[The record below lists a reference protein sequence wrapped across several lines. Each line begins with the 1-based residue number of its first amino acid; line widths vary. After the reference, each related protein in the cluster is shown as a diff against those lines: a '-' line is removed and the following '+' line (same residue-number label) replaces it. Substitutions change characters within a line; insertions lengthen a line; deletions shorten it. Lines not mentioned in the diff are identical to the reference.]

1 MAEDAKADERRVKG
15 EERRSGY
22 RGGEGTRRWGWQQSV
37 WGEAGAEFLGTFVL
51 IMFGDGIVATCV
63 AGLSQS
69 GRGELG
75 FNSGDWILITFAWGF
90 AVMLGVYVAGGVSGA
105 HLNPAV
111 TFAQALRRGFPW
123 KKVPTY
129 IFAQV
134 FGAFVAA
141 AVVYFNYRF
150 AIGSF
155 EHVEKI
161 TRGSPNSVGTYSI
174 FATFP
179 AEYFTSWFGPFMD
192 QVIGTALLVACIFAV
207 IDEYNAPAKSN
218 LAPFIIGLIVVV
230 IGMSFGVNAGYAI
243 NPARDLGPRLFAW
256 AQGWG
261 KIAFPGDYG
270 NVNTYFWIPIVGP
283 FVGAGIGAF
292 IYDLLIRNV
301 LIARGVKPDPEMVE
315 EAQTTIE
322 ED

>member
-1 MAEDAKADERRVKG
+1 MAQDASADSSSR
-15 EERRSGY
+15 GY
-22 RGGEGTRRWGWQQSV
+22 RGGEGTRRWHWQQSTL
-37 WGEAGAEFLGTFVL
+37 GEAGAEFLGTFVL

-90 AVMLGVYVAGGVSGA
+90 AVMLGVYIAGGVSGA

-111 TFAQALRRGFPW
+111 TFAQAIRPGFPG
-123 KKVPTY
+123 KKVPAY
-129 IFAQV
+129 LAAQGA
-134 FGAFVAA
+134 GAFVAA

-155 EHVEKI
+155 EHVEHI
-161 TRGSPNSVGTYSI
+161 TRGSSESVGTYSI

-207 IDEYNAPAKSN
+207 IDEYNAPTKAN
-218 LAPFIIGLIVVV
+218 MAPFIIGLIVVA
-230 IGMSFGVNAGYAI
+230 IGISFGVNAGYAI

-283 FVGAGIGAF
+283 LLGGAIGAF
-292 IYDLLIRNV
+292 VYDLLIRGG
-301 LIARGVKPDPEMVE
+301 LLSRGGKPDPEMTE

>member
-1 MAEDAKADERRVKG
+1 MAQDAEADSSSR
-15 EERRSGY
+15 GY
-22 RGGEGTRRWGWQQSV
+22 RGGEGTRRWGWQQSTV
-37 WGEAGAEFLGTFVL
+37 GEAGAEFLGTFVL
-51 IMFGDGIVATCV
+51 IMFGDGVVATCV

-69 GRGELG
+69 GRAQLAFGTA
-75 FNSGDWILITFAWGF
+75 DWILISFGWGLAVTF
-90 AVMLGVYVAGGVSGA
+90 GVYVAGGVSGA

-111 TFAQALRRGFPW
+111 TVAQALRRGFPW

-129 IFAQV
+129 MVAQV
-134 FGAFVAA
+134 GGAFVAA

-161 TRGSPNSVGTYSI
+161 TRGSSESVGTFSI

-207 IDEYNAPAKSN
+207 IDEYNAPTKAN
-218 LAPFIIGLIVVV
+218 MAPFIIGLIVVA
-230 IGMSFGVNAGYAI
+230 IGISFGVNAGYAI

-283 FVGAGIGAF
+283 LVGGAVGAF
-292 IYDLLIRNV
+292 VYDFLIRGV
-301 LIARGVKPDPEMVE
+301 LVARGVKPDPEMVE

>member
-1 MAEDAKADERRVKG
+1 MGQDASPEASSK
-15 EERRSGY
+15 GY
-22 RGGEGTRRWGWQQSV
+22 RGAPGTRRWAWQRTT

-51 IMFGDGIVATCV
+51 IMFGDAIVATCV

-123 KKVPTY
+123 RKVPTY
-129 IFAQV
+129 VAAQV

-141 AVVYFNYRF
+141 ALVYFNYRY

-155 EHVEKI
+155 EHVEHIK
-161 TRGSPNSVGTYSI
+161 RGTSDSVGTYSI

-179 AEYFTSWFGPFMD
+179 ASYFTSWFGPFMD

-207 IDEYNAPAKSN
+207 IDEYNAPAKAN
-218 LAPFIIGLIVVV
+218 LAPFVIGLIVVV

-243 NPARDLGPRLFAW
+243 NPARDFGPRIFAW
-256 AQGWG
+256 LQGWG

-283 FVGAGIGAF
+283 LVGGAIGAYVYDIF
-292 IYDLLIRNV
+292 IRGV

>member
-1 MAEDAKADERRVKG
+1 MAEESTAAERG
-15 EERRSGY
+15 EDY
-22 RGGEGTRRWGWQQSV
+22 RGGAGTRRWRWQQTT

-51 IMFGDGIVATCV
+51 ILFGDAIVATCV

-90 AVMLGVYVAGGVSGA
+90 AVMLGVYIAGGVSGA

-111 TFAQALRRGFPW
+111 TLAQAVKRGFPW
-123 KKVPTY
+123 KKVPSY
-129 IFAQV
+129 MAAQV
-134 FGAFVAA
+134 AGAFVAA
-141 AVVYFNYRF
+141 AVVYFNYRY

-155 EHVEKI
+155 EHVEHI
-161 TRGSPNSVGTYSI
+161 HRGSSDSIGTYSI

-192 QVIGTALLVACIFAV
+192 QIIGTAVLVACIFAV
-207 IDEYNAPAKSN
+207 IDEYNAPAKAN
-218 LAPFIIGLIVVV
+218 LAPLIIGLIVVV
-230 IGMSFGVNAGYAI
+230 IGMSLGVNAGYAI

-261 KIAFPGDYG
+261 EIAIPGNYG

-283 FVGAGIGAF
+283 LLGGVIGAY
-292 IYDLLIRNV
+292 IYDVLIRNV
-301 LIARGVKPDPEMVE
+301 LIARGVKPDPEMSE
-315 EAQTTIE
+315 EAQTSIE

>member
-1 MAEDAKADERRVKG
+1 
-15 EERRSGY
+15 
-22 RGGEGTRRWGWQQSV
+22 
-37 WGEAGAEFLGTFVL
+37 
-51 IMFGDGIVATCV
+51 TCV

-69 GRGELG
+69 GR
-75 FNSGDWILITFAWGF
+75 SGLAFGTADWILISFGWGLAVTF
-90 AVMLGVYVAGGVSGA
+90 GVYVAGGVSGA

-111 TFAQALRRGFPW
+111 TLAQALRRGFPW

-129 IFAQV
+129 VFAQV
-134 FGAFVAA
+134 AGAFVAA

-155 EHVEKI
+155 EHVEGI
-161 TRGSPNSVGTYSI
+161 TRGSSESVGTYSI

-179 AEYFTSWFGPFMD
+179 AQYFTSWFGPFMD

-207 IDEYNAPAKSN
+207 IDEYNAPTKAN
-218 LAPFIIGLIVVV
+218 MAPFIIGFIVVA
-230 IGMSFGVNAGYAI
+230 IGISFGVNAGYAI
-243 NPARDLGPRLFAW
+243 NPARDFGPRLFAW
-256 AQGWG
+256 VQGWG
-261 KIAFPGDYG
+261 KIAMPGDYG

-283 FVGAGIGAF
+283 LLGGALGAY
-292 IYDLLIRNV
+292 IYDLFIRGV
-301 LIARGVKPDPEMVE
+301 LIARGVQPDPEMVE

>member
-1 MAEDAKADERRVKG
+1 MAQDASAQESS
-15 EERRSGY
+15 RRSY
-22 RGGEGTRRWGWQQSV
+22 RGGAHTRRWRWQQST
-37 WGEAGAEFLGTFVL
+37 WGEVGSEFLGTFVL
-51 IMFGDGIVATCV
+51 IMFGDGVVATCV

-69 GRGELG
+69 GR
-75 FNSGDWILITFAWGF
+75 SGTAFGTPDWILIIWGWGLAVTF
-90 AVMLGVYVAGGVSGA
+90 GVYVAGGISGA
-105 HLNPAV
+105 HINPAV
-111 TFAQALRRGFPW
+111 PLAQALRRGFPW
-123 KKVPTY
+123 KKVPLY
-129 IFAQV
+129 VAAQV
-134 FGAFVAA
+134 AGAFVAA
-141 AVVYFNYRF
+141 ALVYFNYRF

-161 TRGSPNSVGTYSI
+161 TRGSSESVGTFSI

-179 AEYFTSWFGPFMD
+179 AKYFTSWFGPFMD

-207 IDEYNAPAKSN
+207 IDEYNAPAKAN
-218 LAPFIIGLIVVV
+218 LAPFIIGLIVVA
-230 IGMSFGVNAGYAI
+230 IGISFGVNAGYAI

-261 KIAFPGDYG
+261 KIAMPGDYG

-283 FVGAGIGAF
+283 FVGAAIGAYV
-292 IYDLLIRNV
+292 YDILIRNV

-322 ED
+322 EE

>member
-1 MAEDAKADERRVKG
+1 MAQDAAVESSAKG
-15 EERRSGY
+15 CG
-22 RGGEGTRRWGWQQSV
+22 RGGGRPRRWRWQQST

-129 IFAQV
+129 IAAQV

-141 AVVYFNYRF
+141 ALVYFNYRY

-155 EHVEKI
+155 EHVEHI
-161 TRGSPNSVGTYSI
+161 QRGTTDSIGTYSI

-192 QVIGTALLVACIFAV
+192 QVIGTALLIACIFAV
-207 IDEYNAPAKSN
+207 IDEYNAPAKAN
-218 LAPFIIGLIVVV
+218 MAPFIVGLIVVA
-230 IGMSFGVNAGYAI
+230 IGISFGVNAGYAI

-283 FVGAGIGAF
+283 FVGAGIGAYV
-292 IYDLLIRNV
+292 YDLLIRNV
-301 LIARGVKPDPEMVE
+301 LIARGVKPDPDMVE
-315 EAQTTIE
+315 EAQTTID

>member
-1 MAEDAKADERRVKG
+1 MGQDASAG
-15 EERRSGY
+15 ESSRGY
-22 RGGEGTRRWGWQQSV
+22 RGGSGTRRWRWQQST

-69 GRGELG
+69 GRGELA

-90 AVMLGVYVAGGVSGA
+90 AVMLGVYIAGGVSGA

-123 KKVPTY
+123 KKVPLY
-129 IFAQV
+129 VVAQV

-141 AVVYFNYRF
+141 AVVYFNYRY

-155 EHVEKI
+155 EHVEHI
-161 TRGSPNSVGTYSI
+161 QRGTSDSVGTYSI

-179 AEYFTSWFGPFMD
+179 AEYFTSWVGPFMD

-207 IDEYNAPAKSN
+207 IDEYNAPTKAN
-218 LAPFIIGLIVVV
+218 IAPFIIGLIVVV

-243 NPARDLGPRLFAW
+243 NPARDFGPRIFAW
-256 AQGWG
+256 IQGWG

-283 FVGAGIGAF
+283 LVGAGIGAYV
-292 IYDLLIRNV
+292 YDLLIRNV

-315 EAQTTIE
+315 EAQTTID
-322 ED
+322 EDR

>member
-1 MAEDAKADERRVKG
+1 MAEDASAAER
-15 EERRSGY
+15 SAASY
-22 RGGEGTRRWGWQQSV
+22 RGGGATRRWHWQQST

-69 GRGELG
+69 GRGELA

-90 AVMLGVYVAGGVSGA
+90 AVMLGVYIAGGISGA

-123 KKVPTY
+123 QKVPTY
-129 IFAQV
+129 IAAQV

-155 EHVEKI
+155 EHVEHI
-161 TRGSPNSVGTYSI
+161 TRGSSESVGTYSI

-207 IDEYNAPAKSN
+207 IDEYNAPTKAN
-218 LAPFIIGLIVVV
+218 MAAFIIGFVVV
-230 IGMSFGVNAGYAI
+230 AIGISFGVNAGYAI

-261 KIAFPGDYG
+261 KIAMPGDYK
-270 NVNTYFWIPIVGP
+270 NISTYFWIPIVGP
-283 FVGAGIGAF
+283 LLGGAIGAYVYDIF
-292 IYDLLIRNV
+292 IRGV
-301 LIARGVKPDPEMVE
+301 LIARGVKPDPDMVE

>member
-1 MAEDAKADERRVKG
+1 MAQDASAASSAEH
-15 EERRSGY
+15 Y
-22 RGGEGTRRWGWQQSV
+22 RGGEGTRRWSWQQST
-37 WGEAGAEFLGTFVL
+37 WGEASAEFLGTFVL

-69 GRGELG
+69 GRGELA

-129 IFAQV
+129 IAAQV

-141 AVVYFNYRF
+141 ALVYFNYRY

-155 EHVEKI
+155 EHVEHI
-161 TRGSPNSVGTYSI
+161 TRGSSESVGTYSI

-179 AEYFTSWFGPFMD
+179 ASYFTSWFGPFMD
-192 QVIGTALLVACIFAV
+192 QVIGTGLLVACIFAV
-207 IDEYNAPAKSN
+207 IDEYNAPAKAN
-218 LAPFIIGLIVVV
+218 LAPLIIGLIVVV

-243 NPARDLGPRLFAW
+243 NPARDFGPRIFAW
-256 AQGWG
+256 IQGWG

-283 FVGAGIGAF
+283 FVGAGIGAYV
-292 IYDLLIRNV
+292 YDFMIRGVLL
-301 LIARGVKPDPEMVE
+301 ARGAKPDPEMVE
-315 EAQTTIE
+315 EAQTTIDE
-322 ED
+322 EH

>member
-1 MAEDAKADERRVKG
+1 MSQDASADTSRN
-15 EERRSGY
+15 Y
-22 RGGEGTRRWGWQQSV
+22 RGSGGTRRWSWQQST

-69 GRGELG
+69 GRGELA

-90 AVMLGVYVAGGVSGA
+90 AVMLGVYVAGGISGA

-123 KKVPTY
+123 GKVPLY
-129 IFAQV
+129 VVAQV

-141 AVVYFNYRF
+141 ALVYYNYRF

-155 EHVEKI
+155 EHVEHI
-161 TRGSPNSVGTYSI
+161 SRGTSDSVGTYSI

-179 AEYFTSWFGPFMD
+179 AKYFTSWTGPFMD
-192 QVIGTALLVACIFAV
+192 QVIGTGLLVACIFAV
-207 IDEYNAPAKSN
+207 IDEYNGPAKAN

-283 FVGAGIGAF
+283 LVGAAVGAY
-292 IYDLLIRNV
+292 IYDFFIRGV

>member
-1 MAEDAKADERRVKG
+1 MAAESAGAERGKD
-15 EERRSGY
+15 Y
-22 RGGEGTRRWGWQQSV
+22 RGGAGTRRWSWQQST

-51 IMFGDGIVATCV
+51 IMFGDGIVATAV

-69 GRGELG
+69 GRGELA

-90 AVMLGVYVAGGVSGA
+90 AVMLGVYIAGGVSGA

-111 TFAQALRRGFPW
+111 TLAQALKRGFPW
-123 KKVPTY
+123 KKVPSY
-129 IFAQV
+129 MAAQV
-134 FGAFVAA
+134 AGAFVAA

-155 EHVEKI
+155 EHVEHI
-161 TRGSPNSVGTYSI
+161 HRGTEDSIGTYSI

-192 QVIGTALLVACIFAV
+192 QIIGTALLVACIFAV
-207 IDEYNAPAKSN
+207 IDEFNAPAKAN
-218 LAPFIIGLIVVV
+218 LAPFVIGLVVVV

-261 KIAFPGDYG
+261 DIAFPGNYG

-283 FVGAGIGAF
+283 LLGGAIGAY
-292 IYDLLIRNV
+292 IYDGLIRNV
-301 LIARGVKPDPEMVE
+301 LIARGVKPDPEMTE
-315 EAQTTIE
+315 EAQTSIE

>member
-1 MAEDAKADERRVKG
+1 MAQDASADSSPR
-15 EERRSGY
+15 GY
-22 RGGEGTRRWGWQQSV
+22 RGGGGTRRWGWQQSTL
-37 WGEAGAEFLGTFVL
+37 GEAGAEFLGTFVL
-51 IMFGDGIVATCV
+51 IMFGDGVVATCV

-69 GRGELG
+69 GRAQLAFGTA
-75 FNSGDWILITFAWGF
+75 DWILISFGWGLAVTF
-90 AVMLGVYVAGGVSGA
+90 GVYVAGGVSGA

-111 TFAQALRRGFPW
+111 TLAQALRRGFPW
-123 KKVPTY
+123 KKVPLY
-129 IFAQV
+129 MFAQV

-155 EHVEKI
+155 EHVEHI
-161 TRGSPNSVGTYSI
+161 TRGSSESVGTYSI

-207 IDEYNAPAKSN
+207 IDEYNGPAKAN

-230 IGMSFGVNAGYAI
+230 IGMAFGVNAGYAI
-243 NPARDLGPRLFAW
+243 NPARDFGPRIFAW
-256 AQGWG
+256 IQGWG

-270 NVNTYFWIPIVGP
+270 NVNTYFWIPIIGP
-283 FVGAGIGAF
+283 FVGAAIGAF
-292 IYDLLIRNV
+292 VYDFLIRGV

>member
-1 MAEDAKADERRVKG
+1 MAQDAAAESSAKG
-15 EERRSGY
+15 SF
-22 RGGEGTRRWGWQQSV
+22 RGGTGTRRWRWQQSTA
-37 WGEAGAEFLGTFVL
+37 GEAGAEFLGTFVL

-129 IFAQV
+129 IAAQV

-141 AVVYFNYRF
+141 VVVYFNYRY

-155 EHVEKI
+155 EHVEHI
-161 TRGSPNSVGTYSI
+161 TRGSSNSVGTYSI

-179 AEYFTSWFGPFMD
+179 AKYFTSWFGPFMD

-207 IDEYNAPAKSN
+207 IDEYK
-218 LAPFIIGLIVVV
+218 
-230 IGMSFGVNAGYAI
+230 
-243 NPARDLGPRLFAW
+243 
-256 AQGWG
+256 
-261 KIAFPGDYG
+261 
-270 NVNTYFWIPIVGP
+270 
-283 FVGAGIGAF
+283 
-292 IYDLLIRNV
+292 
-301 LIARGVKPDPEMVE
+301 
-315 EAQTTIE
+315 
-322 ED
+322 

>member
-1 MAEDAKADERRVKG
+1 MSQDASADTSRN
-15 EERRSGY
+15 Y
-22 RGGEGTRRWGWQQSV
+22 RGSGGTRRWHWQQST

-69 GRGELG
+69 GRGELA

-123 KKVPTY
+123 RKVPTY
-129 IFAQV
+129 VVAQV

-161 TRGSPNSVGTYSI
+161 TRGSPESVGTYLI

-192 QVIGTALLVACIFAV
+192 QVIGTALLVACIFAA
-207 IDEYNAPAKSN
+207 IDEYNGTAKVN
-218 LAPFIIGLIVVV
+218 LAPLIIGLIVVV

-292 IYDLLIRNV
+292 VYDLLIRNV
-301 LIARGVKPDPEMVE
+301 LLSRGGKPDPEMTE

>member
-1 MAEDAKADERRVKG
+1 MAQDASGAGTSKAA
-15 EERRSGY
+15 Y
-22 RGGEGTRRWGWQQSV
+22 RGGEGTRRWSWQQST
-37 WGEAGAEFLGTFVL
+37 WGEVGAEFLGTFVL

-69 GRGELG
+69 GRGELA

-90 AVMLGVYVAGGVSGA
+90 AVMLGVYIAGGVSGA

-129 IFAQV
+129 IVAQV

-161 TRGSPNSVGTYSI
+161 TRGSANSVGTYSI

-243 NPARDLGPRLFAW
+243 NPARDFGPRIFAW
-256 AQGWG
+256 IQGWG

-292 IYDLLIRNV
+292 IYDFFIRGV
-301 LIARGVKPDPEMVE
+301 LIARGAKPDPEMVE

>member
-1 MAEDAKADERRVKG
+1 MAQDASADSSSR
-15 EERRSGY
+15 GY
-22 RGGEGTRRWGWQQSV
+22 RGGEGTRRWGWQQSTL
-37 WGEAGAEFLGTFVL
+37 GEAGAEFLGTFVL
-51 IMFGDGIVATCV
+51 IAFGDGIVATCV

-69 GRGELG
+69 GRAQLAFGTA
-75 FNSGDWILITFAWGF
+75 DWILISFGWGLAVTF
-90 AVMLGVYVAGGVSGA
+90 GVYVAGGVSGA

-111 TFAQALRRGFPW
+111 TLAQALRRGFPW

-129 IFAQV
+129 MAAQV
-134 FGAFVAA
+134 GGAFVAA

-161 TRGSPNSVGTYSI
+161 TRGSSESVGTFSI

-179 AEYFTSWFGPFMD
+179 AGYFTSWFGPFMD

-207 IDEYNAPAKSN
+207 IDEYNAPTKAN
-218 LAPFIIGLIVVV
+218 MAPFIIGLIVVA
-230 IGMSFGVNAGYAI
+230 IGISFGVNAGYAI

-283 FVGAGIGAF
+283 LVGGAVGAF
-292 IYDLLIRNV
+292 VYDFLIRGV
-301 LIARGVKPDPEMVE
+301 LVARGVKPDPEMVE

>member
-1 MAEDAKADERRVKG
+1 MAQDAPAESSS
-15 EERRSGY
+15 RSY
-22 RGGEGTRRWGWQQSV
+22 RGGEGTRRWRWQQST

-69 GRGELG
+69 GRGELA

-90 AVMLGVYVAGGVSGA
+90 AVMLGVYIAGGVSGA

-129 IFAQV
+129 IVAQV
-134 FGAFVAA
+134 LGAFVAA

-161 TRGSPNSVGTYSI
+161 TRGTSNSVGTYSI

-207 IDEYNAPAKSN
+207 IDEYNAPAKAN

-243 NPARDLGPRLFAW
+243 NPARDFGPRMFALL
-256 AQGWG
+256 QGWG

-270 NVNTYFWIPIVGP
+270 NVNTYFWIPIIGP

-292 IYDLLIRNV
+292 IYDFLIRGV

>member
-1 MAEDAKADERRVKG
+1 MGQDASADTS
-15 EERRSGY
+15 RSY
-22 RGGEGTRRWGWQQSV
+22 RGSGGTRRWRWQQST

-90 AVMLGVYVAGGVSGA
+90 AVMLGVYIAGGVSGA

-123 KKVPTY
+123 NKVPLY
-129 IFAQV
+129 VVAQV

-155 EHVEKI
+155 EHVEHI
-161 TRGSPNSVGTYSI
+161 HRGSSNSVGTYSI

-192 QVIGTALLVACIFAV
+192 QVIGTALLVGCIFAV
-207 IDEYNAPAKSN
+207 IDEYNAPTKAN
-218 LAPFIIGLIVVV
+218 LAPFIIGLIVVA
-230 IGMSFGVNAGYAI
+230 IGISFGVNAGYAI

-261 KIAFPGDYG
+261 KIAMPGDYG

-283 FVGAGIGAF
+283 LVGGVIGAF
-292 IYDLLIRNV
+292 VYDLLIRNV
-301 LIARGVKPDPEMVE
+301 LIARGVRPDPEMVE

-322 ED
+322 EED

>member
-1 MAEDAKADERRVKG
+1 MAQEASAER
-15 EERRSGY
+15 SSAY
-22 RGGEGTRRWGWQQSV
+22 RGGEGTRRWSWQQST

-51 IMFGDGIVATCV
+51 IMFGDAVVATCV

-69 GRGELG
+69 GRAGLAFG
-75 FNSGDWILITFAWGF
+75 TADWILISFGWGLAVTF
-90 AVMLGVYVAGGVSGA
+90 GVYVAGGLSGA

-123 KKVPTY
+123 RKVPTY
-129 IFAQV
+129 VVAQV

-155 EHVEKI
+155 EHVEHI
-161 TRGSPNSVGTYSI
+161 TRGTSDSIGTYSI

-179 AEYFTSWFGPFMD
+179 AAYFTSWFGPFMD

-207 IDEYNAPAKSN
+207 IDEYNAPAKAN
-218 LAPFIIGLIVVV
+218 LAPFIIGLIVVA

-261 KIAFPGDYG
+261 KIAIPGDYG

-283 FVGAGIGAF
+283 LLGAAIGAF
-292 IYDLLIRNV
+292 VYDLLIRNV

>member
-1 MAEDAKADERRVKG
+1 MAQDASAAE
-15 EERRSGY
+15 RSGVSY
-22 RGGEGTRRWGWQQSV
+22 RGGGATRRWHWQQST

-51 IMFGDGIVATCV
+51 IAFVDGIVATCV

-69 GRGELG
+69 GRGELA

-90 AVMLGVYVAGGVSGA
+90 AVMLGVYIAGGVSGA

-111 TFAQALRRGFPW
+111 TFAQALRRGFRW
-123 KKVPTY
+123 KTVPLY
-129 IFAQV
+129 VAAQV

-141 AVVYFNYRF
+141 ALVYFNYRY

-155 EHVEKI
+155 EHVEHI
-161 TRGSPNSVGTYSI
+161 HRRTSDSLGTYSI
-174 FATFP
+174 FSTFP

-207 IDEYNAPAKSN
+207 IDEYNGPAKAN

-243 NPARDLGPRLFAW
+243 NPARDFGPRIFAW
-256 AQGWG
+256 IQGWG

-270 NVNTYFWIPIVGP
+270 NVNTYFWIPIIGP
-283 FVGAGIGAF
+283 FVGAAIGPF
-292 IYDLLIRNV
+292 VYDFLIRGV
-301 LIARGVKPDPEMVE
+301 LIARGVKPDPDMVE
-315 EAQTTIE
+315 EAQTTID

>member
-1 MAEDAKADERRVKG
+1 MAQEAAAEETSRER
-15 EERRSGY
+15 Y
-22 RGGEGTRRWGWQQSV
+22 RGGGGTRRWRWQQGSM
-37 WGEAGAEFLGTFVL
+37 GEAAAEFLGTFVL

-69 GRGELG
+69 GRGELA
-75 FNSGDWILITFAWGF
+75 FNSGDWVLITFAWGF

-129 IFAQV
+129 VVAQV
-134 FGAFVAA
+134 LGAFVAA
-141 AVVYFNYRF
+141 ALVYFNYRF

-155 EHVEKI
+155 EHVEHIK
-161 TRGSPNSVGTYSI
+161 RGTTDSIGTYSI

-207 IDEYNAPAKSN
+207 IDEYNAPTKAN

-243 NPARDLGPRLFAW
+243 NPARDFGPRIFAW
-256 AQGWG
+256 MQGWG

-283 FVGAGIGAF
+283 LVGAGVGAYV
-292 IYDLLIRNV
+292 YDLLIRGV

>member
-1 MAEDAKADERRVKG
+1 MAQDASAESSGGR
-15 EERRSGY
+15 GY
-22 RGGEGTRRWGWQQSV
+22 RGGVGTRRWRWQRTT

-51 IMFGDGIVATCV
+51 IMFGDGVVATCV

-69 GRGELG
+69 GR
-75 FNSGDWILITFAWGF
+75 SGLAFGTPDWILIIWGWGLAVTF
-90 AVMLGVYVAGGVSGA
+90 GVYVAGGVSGA
-105 HLNPAV
+105 HINPAV

-123 KKVPTY
+123 RKVPAY
-129 IFAQV
+129 VVAQIA
-134 FGAFVAA
+134 GAFVAA
-141 AVVYFNYRF
+141 ALVYFNYRF

-155 EHVEKI
+155 ESAEEI
-161 TRGSPNSVGTYSI
+161 TRGSSDSIGTFSI

-207 IDEYNAPAKSN
+207 IDEYNAPAKAN
-218 LAPFIIGLIVVV
+218 LAPFIIGLVVV
-230 IGMSFGVNAGYAI
+230 AIGISFGVNAGYAI

-261 KIAFPGDYG
+261 KIAMPGDYG

-283 FVGAGIGAF
+283 LLGGAIGAYV
-292 IYDLLIRNV
+292 YDLLIRGV

-322 ED
+322 EED

>member
-1 MAEDAKADERRVKG
+1 MGQDASARER
-15 EERRSGY
+15 SQANY
-22 RGGEGTRRWGWQQSV
+22 RGGGGTRRWAWQRTT

-51 IMFGDGIVATCV
+51 IMFGDAIVATCV

-129 IFAQV
+129 VAAQV

-141 AVVYFNYRF
+141 ALVYFNYRF

-155 EHVEKI
+155 EHVEHIK
-161 TRGSPNSVGTYSI
+161 RGTSDSIGTYSI

-207 IDEYNAPAKSN
+207 IDEYNAPAKAN
-218 LAPFIIGLIVVV
+218 LAPFIIGMIVVV

-243 NPARDLGPRLFAW
+243 NPARDFGPRIFAW
-256 AQGWG
+256 LQGWG

-283 FVGAGIGAF
+283 LLGGAIGAYVYDIF
-292 IYDLLIRNV
+292 IRGV

>member
-1 MAEDAKADERRVKG
+1 MAEDATAERRG
-15 EERRSGY
+15 QDY
-22 RGGEGTRRWGWQQSV
+22 RGGGRTRRWGWQQSAV
-37 WGEAGAEFLGTFVL
+37 GEAGSEFLGTFVL
-51 IMFGDGIVATCV
+51 IMFGDGVVATCV

-69 GRGELG
+69 GRGELA
-75 FNSGDWILITFAWGF
+75 FNSGDWILISFGWGLAVTF
-90 AVMLGVYVAGGVSGA
+90 GVYVAGGVSGA

-111 TFAQALRRGFPW
+111 TLAQALRRGFPW

-129 IFAQV
+129 MAAQV
-134 FGAFVAA
+134 AGAFVAA

-155 EHVEKI
+155 EHVEHI
-161 TRGSPNSVGTYSI
+161 TRGSSESVGTYSI

-179 AEYFTSWFGPFMD
+179 AGYFTSWFGPFMD
-192 QVIGTALLVACIFAV
+192 QVIGTGLLVACIFAV
-207 IDEYNAPAKSN
+207 IDEYNAPAKAN
-218 LAPFIIGLIVVV
+218 LAPFIIGLIVVA
-230 IGMSFGVNAGYAI
+230 IGISFGVNAGYAI

-261 KIAFPGDYG
+261 KIAMPGDYG

-283 FVGAGIGAF
+283 LVGGAIGAF
-292 IYDLLIRNV
+292 VYDLLIRNV
-301 LIARGVKPDPEMVE
+301 LIARGMEPDPEMVE

>member
-1 MAEDAKADERRVKG
+1 
-15 EERRSGY
+15 
-22 RGGEGTRRWGWQQSV
+22 
-37 WGEAGAEFLGTFVL
+37 
-51 IMFGDGIVATCV
+51 MFGDGVVATCV

-69 GRGELG
+69 GRAQLAFGTA
-75 FNSGDWILITFAWGF
+75 DWILISFGWGLAVTF
-90 AVMLGVYVAGGVSGA
+90 GVYVAGGVSGA

-111 TFAQALRRGFPW
+111 TLAQALRRGFPW
-123 KKVPTY
+123 KKVPLY
-129 IFAQV
+129 MFAQV

-155 EHVEKI
+155 EHVEHI
-161 TRGSPNSVGTYSI
+161 TRGSSESVGTYSI

-192 QVIGTALLVACIFAV
+192 QVIGTAVLVACIFAV
-207 IDEYNAPAKSN
+207 IDEYNGPAKAN

-243 NPARDLGPRLFAW
+243 NPARDFGPRIFAW
-256 AQGWG
+256 IQGWG

-283 FVGAGIGAF
+283 FVGAAIGAF
-292 IYDLLIRNV
+292 VYDFLIRGV

>member
-1 MAEDAKADERRVKG
+1 MAQ
-15 EERRSGY
+15 EESAAGRPDGSY
-22 RGGEGTRRWGWQQSV
+22 RGGSGTRRWRWQQTT
-37 WGEAGAEFLGTFVL
+37 WGEAAAEFLGTFVL
-51 IMFGDGIVATCV
+51 IAFGDAIVATCV

-90 AVMLGVYVAGGVSGA
+90 AVMLGVYIAGGVSGA

-129 IFAQV
+129 VAAQV

-141 AVVYFNYRF
+141 ALVYFNYRY

-155 EHVEKI
+155 EHVEHI
-161 TRGSPNSVGTYSI
+161 HRGTSDSIGTYSI

-192 QVIGTALLVACIFAV
+192 QVIGTGLLVACIFAV
-207 IDEYNAPAKSN
+207 IDEYNGPAKAN

-243 NPARDLGPRLFAW
+243 NPARDFGPRIFAW
-256 AQGWG
+256 IQGWG

-283 FVGAGIGAF
+283 LVGAGIGAYVYDFF
-292 IYDLLIRNV
+292 IRGV
-301 LIARGVKPDPEMVE
+301 LIARGTKPDPEMVE
-315 EAQTTIE
+315 EAQTTLD

>member
-1 MAEDAKADERRVKG
+1 MGQDASAG
-15 EERRSGY
+15 ETSRGY
-22 RGGEGTRRWGWQQSV
+22 RGGGGTRRWRWQQTT

-51 IMFGDGIVATCV
+51 IMFGDAIVATCV

-129 IFAQV
+129 IVAQV
-134 FGAFVAA
+134 AGAFVAA

-155 EHVEKI
+155 EHVEHI
-161 TRGSPNSVGTYSI
+161 NRGTSNSIGTYSI

-207 IDEYNAPAKSN
+207 IDEYNAPAKAN

-261 KIAFPGDYG
+261 KIAMPGDYG

-283 FVGAGIGAF
+283 LVGGAIGAYV
-292 IYDLLIRNV
+292 YDLLIRGV

>member
-1 MAEDAKADERRVKG
+1 MAQDASADSSPR
-15 EERRSGY
+15 GY
-22 RGGEGTRRWGWQQSV
+22 RGGGGTRRWGWQQSTL
-37 WGEAGAEFLGTFVL
+37 GEAGAEFLGTFVL
-51 IMFGDGIVATCV
+51 IMFGDGVVATCV

-69 GRGELG
+69 GRAQLAFGTA
-75 FNSGDWILITFAWGF
+75 DWILISFGWGLAVTF
-90 AVMLGVYVAGGVSGA
+90 GVYVAGGVSGA

-111 TFAQALRRGFPW
+111 TLAQALRRGFPW
-123 KKVPTY
+123 KKVPLY
-129 IFAQV
+129 MFAQV

-155 EHVEKI
+155 EHVEHI
-161 TRGSPNSVGTYSI
+161 TRGSSESVGTYSI

-179 AEYFTSWFGPFMD
+179 AKYFTSWFGPFMD

-207 IDEYNAPAKSN
+207 IDEYNSPAKAN
-218 LAPFIIGLIVVV
+218 MAPFIVGLIVVA
-230 IGMSFGVNAGYAI
+230 IGISFGVNAGYAI

-283 FVGAGIGAF
+283 LVGGAIGAF
-292 IYDLLIRNV
+292 VYDFLIRGV

>member
-1 MAEDAKADERRVKG
+1 MGQDASASERSRG
-15 EERRSGY
+15 SY
-22 RGGEGTRRWGWQQSV
+22 RGGGGTRRWRWQQTT

-51 IMFGDGIVATCV
+51 IMFGDAIVATCV

-129 IFAQV
+129 VVAQIA
-134 FGAFVAA
+134 GAFVAA
-141 AVVYFNYRF
+141 ALVYFNYRY

-155 EHVEKI
+155 EQVEHI
-161 TRGSPNSVGTYSI
+161 HRGTSDSIGTYSI

-179 AEYFTSWFGPFMD
+179 AKYFTSWFGPFMD

-207 IDEYNAPAKSN
+207 IDEYNAPAKAN

-283 FVGAGIGAF
+283 LVGAGIGAYVYDFF
-292 IYDLLIRNV
+292 IRGV
-301 LIARGVKPDPEMVE
+301 LIARGAKPDPEMVE
-315 EAQTTIE
+315 EAQTTID

>member
-1 MAEDAKADERRVKG
+1 MAQDASA
-15 EERRSGY
+15 EESSRRSY
-22 RGGEGTRRWGWQQSV
+22 RGGEGTRRWRWQQST

-69 GRGELG
+69 GRGELA

-90 AVMLGVYVAGGVSGA
+90 AVMLGVYIAGGVSGA

-129 IFAQV
+129 IAAQV

-155 EHVEKI
+155 EHVEHI
-161 TRGSPNSVGTYSI
+161 SRGTSDSVGTFSI

-207 IDEYNAPAKSN
+207 IDEYNGPAKAN

-283 FVGAGIGAF
+283 FVGAGVGAF

-301 LIARGVKPDPEMVE
+301 LIARGVKPDPDLVE
-315 EAQTTIE
+315 EAQTTIDE
-322 ED
+322 E